1 MLLHPEVFEVDP
13 ETMTPDLIGMPESA
27 TDELQTLGVEFFPDV
42 EDWTEDAPNPYRD
55 DLTSGPSVSDCTP
68 RNEETEEVEVGDDR
82 DSAGSPN
89 L

>member
-1 MLLHPEVFEVDP
+1 
-13 ETMTPDLIGMPESA
+13 
-27 TDELQTLGVEFFPDV
+27 VEFFPDV

-68 RNEETEEVEVGDDR
+68 RKEGSEEVEADDEG